1 MKEGQGRGDRDSGQ
15 VHGEALRERKQGY
28 EEENSRL
35 ARADLACAELLD
47 PCCVDPAFT
56 LCTCP

>member
-1 MKEGQGRGDRDSGQ
+1 MTRTLGQ
-15 VHGEALRERKQGY
+15 VHGEAPRERKQGY
-28 EEENSRL
+28 EEESGKL
-35 ARADLACAELLD
+35 ARADLTCAELLD